1 MSIVCFQYKAC
12 SIEYFLD
19 KMKTYELSIILD
31 NLNYCLRNDWEMT
44 REIMW
49 ASITPFSKKDLKA
62 KDIMELPWDKENKN
76 QLPKVEVTEK
86 LKEEMIKKAE
96 KVKQQMCSINAL

>member
-12 SIEYFLD
+12 SIDYFLD
-19 KMKTYELSIILD
+19 EMKSYELSIILE

-49 ASITPFSKKDLKA
+49 ASLSPFSKKSIKA
-62 KDIMELPWDKENKN
+62 TDVMELPWDGKNK
-76 QLPKVEVTEK
+76 QPKVEVTEK
-86 LKEEMIKKAE
+86 LRQQMMQKAE
-96 KVKQQMCSINAL
+96 KVKQQMCSINAF